1 MKCVKCY
8 REIDEHLK
16 FCTYCG
22 AKQPVDRAA
31 YEREHPELAEALSD
45 DELLEQ
51 QRQRQVMEA
60 ERLRQEAERKAQEE
74 AERLRLEAE
83 RLRLETERLRLEA
96 ELKEKE
102 ETERKTR
109 EEVENNFI
117 VCPNCGAKVSADVN
131 FCSNCAYPIAL
142 QNKGS
147 ELHQDS
153 TLPPPLTVVD
163 TPPLPQMEP
172 TPQQEEPSPQQ
183 VEFSSLQSQKK
194 QEEFFLCPTC
204 GAAVRGGAKACHSCG
219 QELYWGD
226 TPAPVQSTPVTN
238 NKKSC
243 CCMSET
249 LLVIISCIIAFI
261 IIIILL
267 TKCNSS
273 DSKTID
279 NYQDYGNI
287 IGQASSYDSNNGYD
301 YNYKQEAQL
310 ITDEANAE
318 AEKAV
323 AEAKAAADR
332 AIAEVQVEMAST
344 YDDYDSNENEYD
356 DEDYDDGE
364 YDEEESSY

>member
-22 AKQPVDRAA
+22 AKQPLDRAA
-31 YEREHPELAEALSD
+31 YELEHPELADALSD

-51 QRQRQVMEA
+51 QRQRKIQEA

-117 VCPNCGAKVSADVN
+117 VCPNCGEKVSADVN

-147 ELHQDS
+147 ELQQDS

-172 TPQQEEPSPQQ
+172 TPQHEEPSPQQ
-183 VEFSSLQSQKK
+183 VEHSLPPPLEE
-194 QEEFFLCPTC
+194 EEFFHCPIC
-204 GAAVRGGAKACHSCG
+204 GAAVKEGSAACISCG
-219 QELYWGD
+219 HELYWGD

-243 CCMSET
+243 CCMSQT
-249 LLVIISCIIAFI
+249 FLIISTL
-261 IIIILL
+261 IILFIFL
-267 TKCNSS
+267 L
-273 DSKTID
+273 IWL
-279 NYQDYGNI
+279 
-287 IGQASSYDSNNGYD
+287 SN
-301 YNYKQEAQL
+301 
-310 ITDEANAE
+310 
-318 AEKAV
+318 
-323 AEAKAAADR
+323 
-332 AIAEVQVEMAST
+332 
-344 YDDYDSNENEYD
+344 
-356 DEDYDDGE
+356 
-364 YDEEESSY
+364 

>member
-22 AKQPVDRAA
+22 AKQPVDRVA
-31 YEREHPELAEALSD
+31 YEREHPELADALSE
-45 DELLEQ
+45 DELMEQ
-51 QRQRQVMEA
+51 ERQRKIQEA

-147 ELHQDS
+147 ELQQDS

-172 TPQQEEPSPQQ
+172 TQQQEEPSPQQ

-226 TPAPVQSTPVTN
+226 TPAPVQSTN
-238 NKKSC
+238 ENSC
-243 CCMSET
+243 CCMSQT
-249 LLVIISCIIAFI
+249 FLIISTL
-261 IIIILL
+261 IILFIFL
-267 TKCNSS
+267 L
-273 DSKTID
+273 IVL
-279 NYQDYGNI
+279 
-287 IGQASSYDSNNGYD
+287 SN
-301 YNYKQEAQL
+301 
-310 ITDEANAE
+310 
-318 AEKAV
+318 
-323 AEAKAAADR
+323 
-332 AIAEVQVEMAST
+332 
-344 YDDYDSNENEYD
+344 
-356 DEDYDDGE
+356 
-364 YDEEESSY
+364 